1 MIVSMADAV
10 LHRWF
15 RQPTRMTMTRMPHA
29 RSLPASI
36 LPVLKLPAL
45 KPSRPS
51 RSLAAAVTVG
61 MVALIWPA
69 ASPAQWGGGFGF
81 NRGGYAS
88 TAGQAAS
95 YGMSEMMRAQGYQ
108 NLENSQAAKNWQE
121 AKTLEMQNRMR
132 WTETYFE
139 MRKTNREATAA
150 ENGPPVT
157 HEQAIRIAKMGLPPR
172 LGSTQL
178 DPVTGHIEYP
188 MVLTA
193 AVFAPYRDE
202 LNKLFAERASSGGS
216 LQFEQHQQIQ
226 RTVSKF
232 IDVLKENVNNYSAG
246 DYGRA
251 RTFLDSIANES
262 RFPAG

>member
-1 MIVSMADAV
+1 MIVSMNGAEWH
-10 LHRWF
+10 LRSSL
-15 RQPTRMTMTRMPHA
+15 PTRTTMMRFPHA
-29 RSLPASI
+29 SIRTRS
-36 LPVLKLPAL
+36 
-45 KPSRPS
+45 SRT
-51 RSLAAAVTVG
+51 LAVAVAVGAVT
-61 MVALIWPA
+61 MIWPA
-69 ASPAQWGGGFGF
+69 TSPAQWGGGFGF

-108 NLENSQAAKNWQE
+108 NLQNSEAAKNWQA

-139 MRKTNREATAA
+139 MRKTNREARAA
-150 ENGPPVT
+150 EEGPPVS
-157 HEQAIRIAKMGLPPR
+157 HEQMIRMAKMGLPPR

-188 MVLTA
+188 LALTSKQ
-193 AVFAPYRDE
+193 FAPYREE
-202 LNKLFAERASSGGS
+202 LDKLFADRASSGGS
-216 LQFEQHQQIQ
+216 MQYEQYQQIQ
-226 RTVSKF
+226 QTVSKF
-232 IDVLKENVNNYSAG
+232 IDVLKENVDNYSAG

-251 RTFLDSIANES
+251 RTFLDSIANEA

>member
-1 MIVSMADAV
+1 VWHLRSS
-10 LHRWF
+10 L
-15 RQPTRMTMTRMPHA
+15 PTRTTMMRFPHA
-29 RSLPASI
+29 STRTRS
-36 LPVLKLPAL
+36 
-45 KPSRPS
+45 SRT
-51 RSLAAAVTVG
+51 LAVAVAVG
-61 MVALIWPA
+61 TATMIWPA
-69 ASPAQWGGGFGF
+69 TSPAQFGGGFGF

-108 NLENSQAAKNWQE
+108 NLQNSEAAKNWQA

-139 MRKTNREATAA
+139 MRKTNREARAA
-150 ENGPPVT
+150 EEGPPVS
-157 HEQAIRIAKMGLPPR
+157 HEQMIRMAKMGLPPR

-188 MVLTA
+188 LALTSKR
-193 AVFAPYRDE
+193 FAPYRQE
-202 LNKLFAERASSGGS
+202 LDKLFADRASSGGS
-216 LQFEQHQQIQ
+216 MQYEQYQQIQ
-226 RTVSKF
+226 QTVSKF
-232 IDVLKENVNNYSAG
+232 IDVLKENVDNYSAG

-251 RTFLDSIANES
+251 RTFLDSIANEA

>member
-1 MIVSMADAV
+1 MMC
-10 LHRWF
+10 
-15 RQPTRMTMTRMPHA
+15 PPHA
-29 RSLPASI
+29 HTRI
-36 LPVLKLPAL
+36 
-45 KPSRPS
+45 SRPRPFS
-51 RSLAAAVTVG
+51 RPLAVAAAVG
-61 MVALIWPA
+61 FAALTWPGT
-69 ASPAQWGGGFGF
+69 SPAQWGGGYGF

-88 TAGQAAS
+88 TAGQAAA

-139 MRKTNREATAA
+139 MRKTNREARAA
-150 ENGPPVT
+150 EEGPPVT
-157 HEQAIRIAKMGLPPR
+157 HEQAIRMAKMGLPPR

-188 MVLTA
+188 MVLTSSQ
-193 AVFAPYRDE
+193 FAPYREALD
-202 LNKLFAERASSGGS
+202 KLFAERASSGGS
-216 LQFEQHQQIQ
+216 MQYEQYQQIQ

-232 IDVLKENVNNYSAG
+232 IDVLKENVNEYSAG

-251 RTFLDSIANES
+251 RTFLDSIANEA